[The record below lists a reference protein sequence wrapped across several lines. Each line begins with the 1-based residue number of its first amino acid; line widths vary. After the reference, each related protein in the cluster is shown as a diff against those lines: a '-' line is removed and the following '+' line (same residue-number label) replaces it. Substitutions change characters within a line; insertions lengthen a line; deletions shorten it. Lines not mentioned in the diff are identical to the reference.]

1 MEKIGFDFE
10 NVGGLAECYAIPVN
24 VFKRIR
30 VDYLRG
36 LRNLELKDRS
46 SVIAIP
52 MYADDS
58 FSHKEEKK
66 HAAAGDYWEVDIEGL
81 VPKWCKGV
89 EGQLEVLDRGEWLV
103 LSRDNNGTVRL
114 SGSVDVPLWFES
126 ERNTGMGYSD
136 RNGTTFHFTG
146 NQPKPSM
153 TLDMDD
159 LSEL

>member
-24 VFKRIR
+24 LFKRIR

-36 LRNLELKDRS
+36 LRNLELTDRS

-66 HAAAGDYWEVDIEGL
+66 HADGGDYWEVDIEGV

-89 EGQLEVLDRGEWLV
+89 EGLLTCGRCISGTHRAHASYRVMFICFATGQAAGIAAALSARKNIVPRQL
-103 LSRDNNGTVRL
+103 
-114 SGSVDVPLWFES
+114 DVS
-126 ERNTGMGYSD
+126 EIQDSLRKAGVSLFD
-136 RNGTTFHFTG
+136 
-146 NQPKPSM
+146 
-153 TLDMDD
+153 
-159 LSEL
+159 